1 MENYVSNNK
10 SEQSVSG
17 ESDNR
22 NFFDKTYSISYANVC
37 SENTLLID
45 SSNNLTAYQ
54 ELNTDDSSNNFT
66 AYQKLSTK
74 APPKSKPKAKTKL
87 PPQKKGSLPVTV
99 YHQNIR
105 GLRGKVMELLS

>member
-1 MENYVSNNK
+1 MENYVPNNK

-22 NFFDKTYSISYANVC
+22 NFFDKTYSISYASVC
-37 SENTLLID
+37 CENTLLND

-54 ELNTDDSSNNFT
+54 
-66 AYQKLSTK
+66 KLSTE